1 MPEPPL
7 APRARALLALRVWG
21 TYVLVRLVE
30 WRRPLLQVTASLGRP
45 PRRRP
50 ARHSPARLSRAVD
63 ACLWPVGHPPRC
75 LFSSLVLYRLLRAQG
90 DAPELVIGLQAEATH
105 HLAHA
110 WIELAGI
117 DVGPLPGKGT
127 NVPLGRYP

>member
-1 MPEPPL
+1 MCWSGWSSGGDRSSRS
-7 APRARALLALRVWG
+7 PRASAVRRAVAPPG
-21 TYVLVRLVE
+21 T
-30 WRRPLLQVTASLGRP
+30 P
-45 PRRRP
+45 
-50 ARHSPARLSRAVD
+50 PARLSRAVD

-90 DAPELVIGLQAEATH
+90 EAPELVIGLQAEATH